1 MEKKKIYVCK
11 QCGKKFID
19 YISLNRVYCS
29 KKCQYQA
36 KSKYKLDFSQIKKLY
51 ESGYSVREISIKLK
65 IPESVLYQFLKKK
78 GYKLRSH
85 KEAYIISL
93 LKGKIK
99 RTKIKIP
106 KEKWKLGYLA
116 GLIDGEGSVYVGE
129 GFSKTRR
136 IPEVKVTNTNKK
148 MIEWIVKGQ

>member
-51 ESGYSVREISIKLK
+51 ESGYSVREISIKLNFS
-65 IPESVLYQFLKKK
+65 IVLK
-78 GYKLRSH
+78 
-85 KEAYIISL
+85 
-93 LKGKIK
+93 
-99 RTKIKIP
+99 T
-106 KEKWKLGYLA
+106 
-116 GLIDGEGSVYVGE
+116 
-129 GFSKTRR
+129 FSF
-136 IPEVKVTNTNKK
+136 IF
-148 MIEWIVKGQ
+148 